1 MRPLPSGRGWL
12 HGYVSV
18 LPSSLGQNNDCTSAA
33 FKGRLHGTDGHGLCG
48 VSGEVRVSPQLFEQL
63 PVEGGGLRLSSYL
76 RIGGPWRK
84 EGRYWGWR
92 VTQSRS
98 LSHTHTHHR
107 HGAVSLIPL
116 CPCSVS
122 LIYAENRYSVS
133 SVTCQDQVTCL
144 PSRACENNDG
154 RGQALKGGLH
164 SANSNGLCVVF
175 AVWRGTTQVLKHLP
189 MEHGRLSFTC
199 DLAHVRDW
207 RCKERRCFH
216 TNNKHV
222 LWWRRV
228 GWKN

>member
-1 MRPLPSGRGWL
+1 MIALAQHLKDDSTAPTATA
-12 HGYVSV
+12 SV
-18 LPSSLGQNNDCTSAA
+18 GSLVKWEC
-33 FKGRLHGTDGHGLCG
+33 L
-48 VSGEVRVSPQLFEQL
+48 
-63 PVEGGGLRLSSYL
+63 LSSSNSCL
-76 RIGGPWRK
+76 WKVAASASRAIWGPWRK